1 VAREIILELIGE
13 EDMAISVTD
22 VEVFPLSVLH
32 PGSQRISLG
41 QFVQEFDRVIGS

>member
-32 PGSQRISLG
+32 PGSQTISLG